1 MGDTA
6 AVGVL
11 LWGLLAEEGEGDGG
25 DDDFD
30 AMAPLALLPL
40 CCGST
45 ARGYRSQLCV
55 GGDPSGA
62 SSPRG
67 TTSLTSDWQRVV
79 ALPVRGSGGHSHRGT
94 PGSGWWGGSTA
105 RGSCSQL
112 CCWGRHGRCC
122 RCLGKWTALAACSA
136 SNGSRESLIIFALIN
151 PFISRNIFLPVD

>member
-1 MGDTA
+1 M
-6 AVGVL
+6 L

-79 ALPVRGSGGHSHRGT
+79 ALPVRGSGGIPTGEPPARVGGVGLPRGVLVLNCAV
-94 PGSGWWGGSTA
+94 GGDMA
-105 RGSCSQL
+105 G
-112 CCWGRHGRCC
+112 
-122 RCLGKWTALAACSA
+122 AADA
-136 SNGSRESLIIFALIN
+136 WVNGLHWPHAQQVTDQEK
-151 PFISRNIFLPVD
+151 V